1 MAFTKTKT
9 NYNKMVFRVPR
20 TVWFFDSETKKF
32 ETVEF
37 NMVIW
42 NEKDNISVFV
52 KAEVIISNRS
62 HKYLHL
68 LQEIAISSTKAV
80 QEYLIPALLDTKT
93 PEVFIAKAEPSS
105 EIFAQFS
112 DSEFD
117 EIINQLE
124 LMRLGNDEIN
134 YPSPKKVGACGR
146 HELG

>member
-1 MAFTKTKT
+1 MAFTRTKT

-20 TVWFFDSETKKF
+20 TVCFLDSETKKF

-42 NEKDNISVFV
+42 NEKENISVFV
-52 KAEVIISNRS
+52 KARPVTASNGNKYINLKDEV
-62 HKYLHL
+62 
-68 LQEIAISSTKAV
+68 AISSTKAV

-93 PEVFIAKAEPSS
+93 PEVFIAKAEPTS
-105 EIFAQFS
+105 EIFFQFS

-124 LMRLGNDEIN
+124 SIKGENDEM
-134 YPSPKKVGACGR
+134 
-146 HELG
+146 

>member
-20 TVWFFDSETKKF
+20 TVCFLDSETKKF

-42 NEKDNISVFV
+42 NEKENVSVFA
-52 KAEVIISNRS
+52 KAEPVVISNRN
-62 HKYLHL
+62 KYFHL
-68 LQEIAISSTKAV
+68 LQEVAISSTKAV

-93 PEVFIAKAEPSS
+93 PDIFVAKEEPSS

-117 EIINQLE
+117 KIINQLE
-124 LMRLGNDEIN
+124 LTRIGND
-134 YPSPKKVGACGR
+134 KM
-146 HELG
+146 

>member
-9 NYNKMVFRVPR
+9 NCNKMVFRTPR
-20 TVWFFDSETKKF
+20 TVCFLDSETKKF
-32 ETVEF
+32 EVVEF
-37 NMVIW
+37 NMIIW
-42 NEKDNISVFV
+42 NEKENMSVFA
-52 KAEVIISNRS
+52 KAEVITSNRN

-68 LQEIAISSTKAV
+68 LQEITISSTKAV

-93 PEVFIAKAEPSS
+93 PDIFIAKAESSS

-124 LMRLGNDEIN
+124 LMRTRND
-134 YPSPKKVGACGR
+134 KM
-146 HELG
+146 

>member
-20 TVWFFDSETKKF
+20 TVCFLDSETKKF

-42 NEKDNISVFV
+42 NEKENISVFV
-52 KAEVIISNRS
+52 KARPVTASNGNKYINLKDEV
-62 HKYLHL
+62 
-68 LQEIAISSTKAV
+68 AISSTKAV

-93 PEVFIAKAEPSS
+93 PEVFIAKAEPTS
-105 EIFAQFS
+105 EIFFQFS

-124 LMRLGNDEIN
+124 SIKGENDEM
-134 YPSPKKVGACGR
+134 
-146 HELG
+146 

>member
-20 TVWFFDSETKKF
+20 TVCFLDSETKKF

-42 NEKDNISVFV
+42 NEKENVSVFA
-52 KAEVIISNRS
+52 KAEPVVISNRN
-62 HKYLHL
+62 KYFHL
-68 LQEIAISSTKAV
+68 LQEVAISFTKAV
-80 QEYLIPALLDTKT
+80 QEYLIPALLATKT
-93 PEVFIAKAEPSS
+93 PDIFIAKEESNI

-124 LMRLGNDEIN
+124 SIKGENDE
-134 YPSPKKVGACGR
+134 V
-146 HELG
+146 

>member
-9 NYNKMVFRVPR
+9 NYNKMVFRTPR

-32 ETVEF
+32 ESVEF

-42 NEKDNISVFV
+42 DEKENISVFA
-52 KAEVIISNRS
+52 KAEVIISNRN

-68 LQEIAISSTKAV
+68 LQEITISSTKAV
-80 QEYLIPALLDTKT
+80 QEYLIPALLDTKI
-93 PEVFIAKAEPSS
+93 PDIFIAKEESNS

-124 LMRLGNDEIN
+124 LMRIEND
-134 YPSPKKVGACGR
+134 KM
-146 HELG
+146 

>member
-20 TVWFFDSETKKF
+20 TVCFLDSETKKL

-42 NEKDNISVFV
+42 NEKENVSVFV
-52 KAEVIISNRS
+52 KARPVTASNGNKYINLRDEV
-62 HKYLHL
+62 
-68 LQEIAISSTKAV
+68 AISSTKAV
-80 QEYLIPALLDTKT
+80 QEYLIPALLDTKS
-93 PEVFIAKAEPSS
+93 PDVFIAKAEPSS

-124 LMRLGNDEIN
+124 LMRLRDDEM
-134 YPSPKKVGACGR
+134 
-146 HELG
+146 

>member
-20 TVWFFDSETKKF
+20 TVCFFDSETKKF

-42 NEKDNISVFV
+42 NEKENVSVFA
-52 KAEVIISNRS
+52 KAEPVVISNRN
-62 HKYLHL
+62 KYLHL
-68 LQEIAISSTKAV
+68 LQEVAISSTKAV
-80 QEYLIPALLDTKT
+80 QEYLIPALLATKT
-93 PEVFIAKAEPSS
+93 PDIFIAKEESNS

-124 LMRLGNDEIN
+124 LMRLRND
-134 YPSPKKVGACGR
+134 KM
-146 HELG
+146 

>member
-9 NYNKMVFRVPR
+9 NYNKMVFRMPR
-20 TVWFFDSETKKF
+20 TVCFFDSKTKKF
-32 ETVEF
+32 ESVEF

-42 NEKDNISVFV
+42 DEKENISVFV

-68 LQEIAISSTKAV
+68 LQEITISSTKAV
-80 QEYLIPALLDTKT
+80 QEYLIPALLDVKT
-93 PEVFIAKAEPSS
+93 PDVFIAKEESNS

-112 DSEFD
+112 EEEVN

-124 LMRLGNDEIN
+124 LIREE
-134 YPSPKKVGACGR
+134 K
-146 HELG
+146 

>member
-20 TVWFFDSETKKF
+20 TVCFLDNETKKF

-42 NEKDNISVFV
+42 NEKENVSVFAN
-52 KAEVIISNRS
+52 AEPVVISNRN
-62 HKYLHL
+62 KYFHL
-68 LQEIAISSTKAV
+68 LQEVAISSTKAV
-80 QEYLIPALLDTKT
+80 QEYLIPALLATKT
-93 PEVFIAKAEPSS
+93 PDIFIAKEESNS

-112 DSEFD
+112 DSEFY

-124 LMRLGNDEIN
+124 LMRLRNDEM
-134 YPSPKKVGACGR
+134 
-146 HELG
+146 

>member
-1 MAFTKTKT
+1 MAFTRTKT

-20 TVWFFDSETKKF
+20 TVCFLNSETKKF

-62 HKYLHL
+62 HKCLHL
-68 LQEIAISSTKAV
+68 LQEITISSTKAV
-80 QEYLIPALLDTKT
+80 QEYLIPTLFDTKT
-93 PEVFIAKAEPSS
+93 PEVFIAKAEPTS
-105 EIFAQFS
+105 EIFFQFS
-112 DSEFD
+112 EEEMN

-124 LMRLGNDEIN
+124 SIKGENDE
-134 YPSPKKVGACGR
+134 G
-146 HELG
+146 